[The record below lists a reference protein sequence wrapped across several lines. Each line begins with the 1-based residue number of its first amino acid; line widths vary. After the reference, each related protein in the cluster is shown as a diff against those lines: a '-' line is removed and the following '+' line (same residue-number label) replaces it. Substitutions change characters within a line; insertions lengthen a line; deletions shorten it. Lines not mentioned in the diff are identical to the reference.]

1 MKTTTGQSMWV
12 VSGDVSIYKRK
23 PSGGMSIFPAK
34 SLMPIDGDDF
44 SNEDQ
49 RQKEREHA

>member
-1 MKTTTGQSMWV
+1 MKTNTGESWWV
-12 VSGDVSIYKRK
+12 VSGDVSIYKSK

-49 RQKEREHA
+49 RQKEREHV

>member
-1 MKTTTGQSMWV
+1 MDFALM
-12 VSGDVSIYKRK
+12 
-23 PSGGMSIFPAK
+23 PAK
-34 SLMPIDGDDF
+34 YLMPIDGDDF